1 MTSATALTTGERR
14 AGIIVATACVA
25 SAALGLGL
33 TLPLLG
39 LLLEG
44 DNHSRTAIGV
54 SSAMAPLA
62 ILIASPFVPRIVDRY
77 GAKRVIIFAALGDAV
92 LMLLLK
98 LTDDYYAWLPLRLAM
113 GAAMSALFVASES
126 WINEVTENH
135 NRGRVMAIYNIMLS
149 AGFAA
154 GPLVLLVVGID
165 GWPPFLMSA
174 AILFIAAI
182 PMIATPVADPVFGG
196 TPSFSVARYF
206 LVAPTLAGAM
216 LMFAMVENGSTSLL
230 AVYGRRSGLEDAE
243 AVTLISAVI
252 FGGMTM
258 ALPIGWL
265 ADKVDRMKLLLVL
278 AFGATVGSFMIPWTL
293 LDPVLRLAVLFFW
306 GACASSIYTVAMA
319 IQGERFRG
327 ADLVTANAAFGTIYG
342 LGALAGPMFIG
353 ASMDY
358 DDPDGFAW
366 AVIAM
371 CAGFFIFTVIRQALK
386 RG

>member
-1 MTSATALTTGERR
+1 MTAAPALTPRERR
-14 AGIIVATACVA
+14 AGIVVATACIA
-25 SAALGLGL
+25 SAALAFGL

-39 LLLEG
+39 LLLEADG
-44 DNHSRTAIGV
+44 YSRTAIGV

-62 ILIASPFVPRIVDRY
+62 ILFASPFIPRFVARH
-77 GAKRVIIFAALGDAV
+77 GAKRVIVSAALGDAL
-92 LMLLLK
+92 LMVLLK
-98 LTDDYYAWLPLRLAM
+98 LTDDYYAWLPIRVAM
-113 GAAMSALFVASES
+113 GVAVSALFVASES

-135 NRGRVMAIYNIMLS
+135 NRGRVMAVYNIMLS

-154 GPLVLLVVGID
+154 GPLVLLVVGVE
-165 GWPPFLMSA
+165 GWMPFLISA
-174 AILFIAAI
+174 AILFVAAL
-182 PMIATPVADPVFGG
+182 PMLVTPVADPVFEG

-252 FGGMTM
+252 FGGMMM

-278 AFGATVGSFMIPWTL
+278 AFGATVGSLLIPWTL

-342 LGALAGPMFIG
+342 MGALAGPMFIG
-353 ASMDY
+353 VSMDY
-358 DDPDGFAW
+358 DDPNGFAW

-371 CAGFFIFTVIRQALK
+371 CAGFFIFTIMRQALK